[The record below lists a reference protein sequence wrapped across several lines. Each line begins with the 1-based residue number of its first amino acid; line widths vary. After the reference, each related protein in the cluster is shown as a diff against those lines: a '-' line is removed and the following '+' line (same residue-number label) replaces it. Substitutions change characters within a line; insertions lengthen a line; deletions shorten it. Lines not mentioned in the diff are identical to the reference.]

1 MSFLSNGSP
10 TGHCLAGV
18 MVGRTDTANS
28 DGRGGGGVCVFASVS
43 GCARAC
49 VHACVCD
56 VFAIYDNYIFTHADN
71 DNN

>member
-1 MSFLSNGSP
+1 
-10 TGHCLAGV
+10 